1 MVMRLKSVFLD
12 KYCLMSLLLYSL
24 RPLCQEAYGCAKKT
38 SISNMERQVFRE
50 VEAQRYLKEK
60 SLLGMNFEDIFK

>member
-24 RPLCQEAYGCAKKT
+24 RPLYQGANGCAKKT
-38 SISNMERQVFRE
+38 SILNMERQVFRE
-50 VEAQRYLKEK
+50 VEAQRHLKEK